1 MKRSVICFLIGVLAA
16 AAVGSE
22 MKPLLDHIAAPR
34 RAMDLDGIWKMAEVR
49 NQAVPETD
57 AKGKK
62 R

>member
-34 RAMDLDGIWKMAEVR
+34 RAMDLDGIWKMALSRSV
-49 NQAVPETD
+49 
-57 AKGKK
+57 
-62 R
+62 